1 MPATAS
7 PPPRP
12 DTRRARTALHPYCF
26 SRAQYERMVDAG
38 VFVPDQQVELIE
50 GRIVP
55 MSPQNSR
62 HTITVER
69 IRRALE
75 RICPEDAY
83 VRTQY
88 PLALGGASEPEPDVA
103 VVPGTL
109 EDHLDAHPSKAL
121 LVVEVADTS
130 LAYDRDTKRRLY
142 AAHGIP
148 TYWIANLNASALEV
162 YTDPDAGDYR
172 TKHTLTLDDSV
183 RLLQTDASL
192 PLTDIFPT

>member
-1 MPATAS
+1 
-7 PPPRP
+7 
-12 DTRRARTALHPYCF
+12 
-26 SRAQYERMVDAG
+26 MVDAG

-88 PLALGGASEPEPDVA
+88 PLALGSASEPEPDVA

-109 EDHLDAHPSKAL
+109 EDHLDAHPSEAL

-183 RLLQTDASL
+183 RLPQTDASL
-192 PLTDIFPT
+192 PLTDIFST

>member
-12 DTRRARTALHPYCF
+12 DTRRARTALHPYRF

-62 HTITVER
+62 HATVTTRLLHTLME
-69 IRRALE
+69 A
-75 RICPEDAY
+75 CPEGY
-83 VRTQY
+83 HVRSQV

-109 EDHLDAHPSKAL
+109 DDHLDAHPSEAL

-130 LAYDRDTKRRLY
+130 LAYDRDTKRTLY

-183 RLLQTDASL
+183 HLPQTDTSL
-192 PLTDIFPT
+192 PLTDIFST